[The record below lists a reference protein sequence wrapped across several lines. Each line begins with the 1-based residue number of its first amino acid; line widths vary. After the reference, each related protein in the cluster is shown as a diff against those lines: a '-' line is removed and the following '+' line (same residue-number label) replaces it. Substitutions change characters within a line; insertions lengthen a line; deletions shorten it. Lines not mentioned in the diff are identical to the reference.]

1 MKYFY
6 TLLTSFYLV
15 IFGAFIKDIDV
26 INSTKEELLTYVTYV
41 EKSIINDESIYNY
54 ISRDIVFNSSK
65 VSEIEVR
72 YTLSKKVNLSF
83 KKSKRI
89 EFNGIY
95 IIK

>member
-6 TLLTSFYLV
+6 TLLTSLYLV

-41 EKSIINDESIYNY
+41 EQSIINDESIYNY

>member
-41 EKSIINDESIYNY
+41 EQSIINDESIYNY
-54 ISRDIVFNSSK
+54 LV
-65 VSEIEVR
+65 
-72 YTLSKKVNLSF
+72 
-83 KKSKRI
+83 KS
-89 EFNGIY
+89 GIY
-95 IIK
+95 IDCILDIEKGV

>member
-6 TLLTSFYLV
+6 TLLTSLYLV

-26 INSTKEELLTYVTYV
+26 IDSTKEELLTYVTYV
-41 EKSIINDESIYNY
+41 EQSIINDESIYNY

>member
-6 TLLTSFYLV
+6 TLLITFYLV

-26 INSTKEELLTYVTYV
+26 IDSTKEELLTYVKYV
-41 EKSIINDESIYNY
+41 EKSIERDESIYNY
-54 ISRDIVFNSSK
+54 ISREIIFNSSK
-65 VSEIEVR
+65 VNEIEVR
-72 YTLSKKVNLSF
+72 YTLSKKVDLAF